1 MHKQFEL
8 LNQICSILLNA
19 PKKIDSLRFIYKFNK
34 NENWDGMDFVTIIDE
49 KKEILPTY
57 FNYDEIRS
65 LCEQLHDSMQKHTGG
80 DWQKFVLTID
90 EDREVQTEFS
100 YEPQSLYDDWT
111 VVVKQGRQSL
121 PTFLYCSSKQ
131 GNTSASNLGTLNP
144 NMNVNFYHGTTGVNP

>member
-34 NENWDGMDFVTIIDE
+34 NENWGGMDFVTIIDE

-100 YEPQSLYDDWT
+100 YEPQSLYDD
-111 VVVKQGRQSL
+111 
-121 PTFLYCSSKQ
+121 
-131 GNTSASNLGTLNP
+131 
-144 NMNVNFYHGTTGVNP
+144 